1 MIDAKI
7 DLSEAYT
14 IDREYVVVANAE
26 DSVVSYETLEYLEW
40 LSIQNALFDRD
51 RSTYSTS
58 DF

>member
-1 MIDAKI
+1 MIDVKI

-14 IDREYVVVANAE
+14 IDQEYVVVANAE

-40 LSIQNALFDRD
+40 LAIQDALFE
-51 RSTYSTS
+51 RSRVSYSTS